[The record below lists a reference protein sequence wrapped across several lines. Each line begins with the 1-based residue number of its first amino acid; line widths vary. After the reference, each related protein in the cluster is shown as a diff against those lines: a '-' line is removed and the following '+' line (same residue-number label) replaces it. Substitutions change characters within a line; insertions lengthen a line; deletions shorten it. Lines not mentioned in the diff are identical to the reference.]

1 VPALPSRRVRLRR
14 CDSTDKEW
22 LMIRTTTRLLAL
34 VLSLMLLAAACG
46 TGGDTTEPAAGG
58 DTTGDTG
65 DAGDDA
71 TTDDGDT
78 AAGDD
83 EAVTGE
89 GGGDLIV
96 GTTDTVVT
104 LDPAKAYDYYSSN
117 IIQNVAQTLV
127 GFAPGETEPS
137 PMLAEDWEVSDDGL
151 TYTFTLREGVTFH
164 NGKEMTSEDVQFS
177 FERVQ
182 NMNHPAGAAFL
193 LDGIASIE
201 TPDDLTVEITLSE
214 PNATFVPRLGYTVA
228 TIVPSD
234 GHYPAP
240 DTEVEAGEEE
250 GAQEQAAEE
259 FVQEDLIGTGPYT
272 LGEFREGESITLI
285 ANPDYWG
292 DAPRNDR
299 VLVRFFETSS
309 QMKLALENGEI
320 DVANRDFSPDEQQDL
335 QANDAIQSVQGDG
348 GRTRYI
354 VINVTHDEVSEVDV
368 RQAIAAAI
376 DRDRII
382 EDVFAGQVEPI
393 YSMIP
398 PGFDASRPYFEEY
411 DDADPSDF
419 LDEADGPVSIS
430 LHYGGERYGPTEPSL
445 VQVIER
451 MLEETGLFE
460 VDLVSTEWAQFT
472 QEAWPG
478 ADGQYPVFMLG
489 WNPDFFDPDTYIE
502 PFYLS
507 TGFLSMYEN
516 PEMDRLI
523 VESQQETDPDAR
535 EELFDEI
542 QRIAA
547 DDVPIIPLFQEVPWV
562 YAQTN
567 ISGLE
572 ETMDEV
578 MIFRYWLIS
587 KS

>member
-1 VPALPSRRVRLRR
+1 MRRPIMHRWGVL
-14 CDSTDKEW
+14 
-22 LMIRTTTRLLAL
+22 LIVLAL
-34 VLSLMLLAAACG
+34 GLAACG
-46 TGGDTTEPAAGG
+46 GAEDVGGEQAGEDGATGTNGEGAG
-58 DTTGDTG
+58 
-65 DAGDDA
+65 
-71 TTDDGDT
+71 
-78 AAGDD
+78 
-83 EAVTGE
+83 

-96 GTTDTVVT
+96 GTTDTVVS

-137 PMLAEDWEVSDDGL
+137 PMLAEDWEVSDDAL

-164 NGKEMTSEDVQFS
+164 NGHEMTSEDVKFS
-177 FERVQ
+177 FERVT

-193 LDGIASIE
+193 LDGIDSIE
-201 TPDDLTVEITLSE
+201 TPDERTVEITLSE

-228 TIVPSD
+228 TVVPSD
-234 GHYPAP
+234 GSYPAP
-240 DTEVEAGEEE
+240 DTEVDEGEE
-250 GAQEQAAEE
+250 AQEQAAEE
-259 FVQEDLIGTGPYT
+259 FVSEELIGTGPYV
-272 LGEFREGESITLI
+272 LGEFREGESITLE

-320 DVANRDFSPDEQQDL
+320 DVANRDFSPDEQEDL
-335 QANDAIQSVQGDG
+335 QANGDIQSVQGEG

-354 VINVTHDEVSEVDV
+354 VINTTHDEVADADV
-368 RQAIAAAI
+368 RRAIAAAI
-376 DRDRII
+376 DRERIV

-398 PGFDASRPYFEEY
+398 PGFDVSEDYFSTYE
-411 DDADPSDF
+411 DDDPSDYI
-419 LDEADGPVSIS
+419 DEADGPISFS

-445 VQVIER
+445 VQVIQR

-460 VDLVSTEWAQFT
+460 VELVSTEWAQFT
-472 QEAWPG
+472 EEAWPG
-478 ADGQYPVFMLG
+478 EDGQYPVFMLG

-502 PFYLS
+502 PFYFS
-507 TGFLSMYEN
+507 GGFLGMYEDS
-516 PEMDRLI
+516 EMDGLI
-523 VESQQETDPDAR
+523 RDSQRETDSAAR
-535 EELFDEI
+535 AEHFDRI
-542 QRIAA
+542 QEIAA
-547 DDVPIIPLFQEVPWV
+547 EDVPIIPLFQEVPWV

-567 ISGLE
+567 VQGLE
-572 ETMDEV
+572 DTMDEV
-578 MIFRYWLIS
+578 LIFRYWLIS